1 MSNYEDLLAQAFET
15 MPEVTSTH
23 SRWSLPEPKVR
34 PEGNVTVYE
43 NFKNTVDI
51 LNREADFVL
60 KFLQNEFGTSANIDD
75 TGRARFTG
83 SFSNDRVFSVIKS
96 FSQIYVI
103 CPDCGLPDTKLQ
115 EKNNSL
121 MLHCEGCGVLSKV
134 E

>member
-1 MSNYEDLLAQAFET
+1 MSNYEDLLTQAFET

-34 PEGNVTVYE
+34 SEGNVTVYE
-43 NFKNTVDI
+43 NFKNTVEI
-51 LNREADFVL
+51 LNREADLVL

-75 TGRARFTG
+75 TGRARLTG
-83 SFSNDRVFSVIKS
+83 SFSTDRVFSVIKS
-96 FSQIYVI
+96 FSQAYVI
-103 CPDCGLPDTKLQ
+103 CPECGLPDTKLQ

-121 MLHCEGCGVLSKV
+121 MLHCEGCGILSKI

>member
-15 MPEVTSTH
+15 MPEVVSTH
-23 SRWSLPEPKVR
+23 SRWNLPDPVVR

-43 NFKNTVDI
+43 NFKNTVDV

-60 KFLQNEFGTSANIDD
+60 KFLQNEFGTSANIDE
-75 TGRARFTG
+75 TGRARLTG
-83 SFSNDRVFSVIKS
+83 SFSTDRVALVINS
-96 FSQIYVI
+96 FSNTYVI

-121 MLHCEGCGVLSKV
+121 MIHCEGCGILSKI